1 MLFSSISFLY
11 CFLPVVLLIYLVVPR
26 RLKNFILLL
35 SSLFFYFCGEP
46 GYLIVMVAA
55 CISGYL
61 HGLWI
66 DKEKGGRLAKIS
78 LISSVFFSI
87 GPLLFFKYT
96 NFAVRNFNLLLG
108 TDIGLLNI
116 ALPIGISFYTFQVL
130 SYTIDVYRGDVKAQ
144 RNFIDFATY
153 VSLFPQ
159 LIAGPIVRYA
169 VVESELSSRIHS
181 SADMAAGI
189 SRFII
194 GLSKKVI
201 IANTL
206 GELGDIFLK
215 SGSKTV
221 LFYWLYALSFMIQ
234 IYYDFS
240 GYSDMAIGLGRIFG
254 FHFPEN
260 FDYPFISRSLTEF
273 WRRWHISLGTWFRD
287 YVYIPMGGNR
297 AGKAKWLRNIFVVWF
312 LTGFWH
318 GAEWNFILWGLYF
331 AVFLCLEKL
340 FLLKVLEKIPVFAR
354 HIYMLFFIM
363 VSFVLFNGDGL
374 AECISNIRGMFG
386 FPGVPLVDAEA
397 IYYLKS
403 YSVILLVAAVG
414 ATPLPRMAVDRLKG
428 LKKIN
433 RLANILE
440 PAVQVSLLL
449 LVTAYLVDGS
459 FNPFLYFRF

>member
-1 MLFSSISFLY
+1 M
-11 CFLPVVLLIYLVVPR
+11 IYLVVPR

-181 SADMAAGI
+181 SADMA
-189 SRFII
+189 
-194 GLSKKVI
+194 
-201 IANTL
+201 
-206 GELGDIFLK
+206 
-215 SGSKTV
+215 
-221 LFYWLYALSFMIQ
+221 
-234 IYYDFS
+234 
-240 GYSDMAIGLGRIFG
+240 
-254 FHFPEN
+254 
-260 FDYPFISRSLTEF
+260 
-273 WRRWHISLGTWFRD
+273 
-287 YVYIPMGGNR
+287 
-297 AGKAKWLRNIFVVWF
+297 
-312 LTGFWH
+312 
-318 GAEWNFILWGLYF
+318 
-331 AVFLCLEKL
+331 
-340 FLLKVLEKIPVFAR
+340 
-354 HIYMLFFIM
+354 
-363 VSFVLFNGDGL
+363 
-374 AECISNIRGMFG
+374 
-386 FPGVPLVDAEA
+386 
-397 IYYLKS
+397 
-403 YSVILLVAAVG
+403 
-414 ATPLPRMAVDRLKG
+414 
-428 LKKIN
+428 
-433 RLANILE
+433 
-440 PAVQVSLLL
+440 
-449 LVTAYLVDGS
+449 
-459 FNPFLYFRF
+459 